1 MTNPIRHPKSILKNI
16 LGENF
21 SSIIDGDP
29 AMSPEINVLANIAVK
44 FPICSKENPLRIN
57 CAIIKI
63 PALPAP

>member
-1 MTNPIRHPKSILKNI
+1 MTNPIRHPKSILKNV

-57 CAIIKI
+57 CTIIKI